1 MAESK
6 VVKNLHMRITIEVIG
21 TEGLDMMLKYSFT
34 DIETVKMVEAAIAQ
48 ALLGL
53 NK

>member
-1 MAESK
+1 MADSEK
-6 VVKNLHMRITIEVIG
+6 KNIHMRITMEVIG
-21 TEGLDMMLKYSFT
+21 KEGLDMTLKYSFT
-34 DIETVKMVEAAIAQ
+34 DIETVKMVEGAITQ